1 MFLSD
6 LESRELLVVLGDVI
20 DNKTELLSETSIGDT
35 DVTMAETAI
44 LALAEKLFD
53 KASKCVVAEIAA
65 DAETDGEREQREA
78 DERQGRTEPFI
89 PIAGQ
94 DTSLMLRLLLL
105 PLIDDYLNRLEYEM
119 EGEAIWE
126 DRAYALTVQQAI
138 IDTKAVKKG
147 LLQER

>member
-35 DVTMAETAI
+35 DVEMAETAI

-53 KASKCVVAEIAA
+53 KASKCVAAEIAA

-78 DERQGRTEPFI
+78 DERQGRTE
-89 PIAGQ
+89 
-94 DTSLMLRLLLL
+94 R
-105 PLIDDYLNRLEYEM
+105 
-119 EGEAIWE
+119 
-126 DRAYALTVQQAI
+126 
-138 IDTKAVKKG
+138 
-147 LLQER
+147 